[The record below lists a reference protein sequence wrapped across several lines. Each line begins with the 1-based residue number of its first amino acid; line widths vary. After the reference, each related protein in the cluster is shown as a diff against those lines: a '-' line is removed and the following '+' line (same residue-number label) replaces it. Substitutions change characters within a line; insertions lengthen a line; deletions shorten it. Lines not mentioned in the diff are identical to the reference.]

1 MPKLSRIS
9 LVLAFYLIFVPSFI
23 WLLGWIIVKVVS
35 SLAEN
40 PQTHLTYFAIGG
52 IYWLVQNAM
61 TEKK

>member
-1 MPKLSRIS
+1 MPKLSRVA
-9 LVLAFYLIFVPSFI
+9 LYLAFHLIFVPVFI
-23 WLLGWIIVKVVS
+23 WPLGWIIVKVVS

-52 IYWLVQNAM
+52 IYWLVQNGM